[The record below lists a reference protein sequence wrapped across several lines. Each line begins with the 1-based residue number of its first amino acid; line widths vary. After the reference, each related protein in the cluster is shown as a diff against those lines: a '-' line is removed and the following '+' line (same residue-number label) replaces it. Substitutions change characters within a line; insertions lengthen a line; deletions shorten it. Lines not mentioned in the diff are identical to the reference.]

1 MIVPLLL
8 VAAALQSEMNPQE
21 RKKTGVYKLN
31 SKEQGALQSWI
42 ETNYTAKTGT
52 SKKEAPPKSLLE
64 ENLYSGS
71 YIRLKDG
78 STWEI
83 HPDDTPIT
91 QSWIT
96 PVDISF
102 TPSTGPAYPYALTN
116 TLTQSSVRAKRVD
129 KIPSQNEGLK
139 ERAPLK

>member
-8 VAAALQSEMNPQE
+8 VAAALQTEMTPQE
-21 RKKTGVYKLN
+21 RKKTGIYKLGQ
-31 SKEQGALQSWI
+31 KEQGALQSWI
-42 ETNYTAKTGT
+42 ETHYTAKTAI
-52 SKKEAPPKSLLE
+52 SRKEAPPQSLLE
-64 ENLYSGS
+64 ENLHSGR

-83 HPDDTPIT
+83 HPDDTLIT

-96 PVDISF
+96 PVDISY
-102 TPSTGPAYPYALTN
+102 TPSNDPTYPYTLTN
-116 TLTQSSVRAKRVD
+116 TLTQSSVRAKKVAG
-129 KIPSQNEGLK
+129 NEGLK

>member
-8 VAAALQSEMNPQE
+8 VAAALQTEMTPQE
-21 RKKTGVYKLN
+21 RKRTGIYKLGQ
-31 SKEQGALQSWI
+31 KEQGALQSWI
-42 ETNYTAKTGT
+42 EANYTAKTGAP
-52 SKKEAPPKSLLE
+52 KQEAPPKSLLE
-64 ENLYSGS
+64 ENLHSGS

-96 PVDISF
+96 PVDISY
-102 TPSTGPAYPYALTN
+102 TPSNDPAYPYALTN
-116 TLTQSSVRAKRVD
+116 TLTQSSVRAKKVG
-129 KIPSQNEGLK
+129 KVPSINEGLK